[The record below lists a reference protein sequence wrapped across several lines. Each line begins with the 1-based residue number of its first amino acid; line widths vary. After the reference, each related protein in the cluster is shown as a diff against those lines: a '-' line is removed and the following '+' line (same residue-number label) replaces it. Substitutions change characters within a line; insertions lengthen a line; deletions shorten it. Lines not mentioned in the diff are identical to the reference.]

1 MRRLALYGEWPVQW
15 LDETE
20 ECETMTKPA
29 MYDHEGYK
37 ITVRPAPDGLSG
49 QVDVFDPRFPR
60 DPSLYRTT
68 SLDLAMKW
76 IDAYREGVAWA
87 VFDRRHTIRPVPKAG

>member
-1 MRRLALYGEWPVQW
+1 
-15 LDETE
+15 
-20 ECETMTKPA
+20 
-29 MYDHEGYK
+29 MYDYNGYK

-49 QVDVFDPRFPR
+49 QIDVFDPRFPR

-76 IDAYREGVAWA
+76 IDAYRDGQQWA
-87 VFDRRHTIRPVPKAG
+87 VSARKQA

>member
-1 MRRLALYGEWPVQW
+1 MSKGQE
-15 LDETE
+15 DD
-20 ECETMTKPA
+20 MPA
-29 MYDHEGYK
+29 MYDYK
-37 ITVRPAPDGLSG
+37 RYKLTVRPAPDGLSG

-76 IDAYREGVAWA
+76 VDAYRDGQQWAMSARRVA
-87 VFDRRHTIRPVPKAG
+87 